1 MVGTSRFIL
10 TMYYTHN
17 HRSVSFYTND
27 RVDISR
33 EAGIVRGE
41 GGDISN
47 YKQSTSSD
55 SEMIRVAIL
64 VLTISKP
71 TAQIQSS
78 YFSNQKVED

>member
-1 MVGTSRFIL
+1 
-10 TMYYTHN
+10 MYYIHN

-33 EAGIVRGE
+33 EAVIVRVLN
-41 GGDISN
+41 N
-47 YKQSTSSD
+47 YKLSTSSLI
-55 SEMIRVAIL
+55 EMSRVAIL

-71 TAQIQSS
+71 TALIQNS